1 MTAYNNIGEEDIK
14 KCSDSIYMWC
24 ANDIYAANMMDIN
37 IDAMGIPGSEG
48 HPMRPVEQRERKGLR
63 ISDRRRR
70 KAKSQKF
77 VQKRAPR

>member
-1 MTAYNNIGEEDIK
+1 MAFT
-14 KCSDSIYMWC
+14 
-24 ANDIYAANMMDIN
+24 IYAANMMDID

-48 HPMRPVEQRERKGLR
+48 HAPMRPVEQRERKGLR

-77 VQKRAPR
+77 VQK